1 MKFPKVSIL
10 DYGMGNI
17 WSVSNA
23 LKYIGAESRFIKSPE
38 DIISSE
44 CLILPGVGSFPEA
57 MKIIKNNFFDEAIIE
72 LSKSGVSILGIC
84 LGMQILGASSNENN
98 FTLGL
103 NLLPNK
109 VEKFSNN
116 KLKIP
121 HVGFNSIKKYGN
133 SKLLINFHS
142 DIYFYFVHSFRMV
155 KNNSLYNYSICNYDE
170 EFIASVEINNIF
182 GTQFHPEKSQ
192 TNGLKLLKNFL
203 NI

>member
-170 EFIASVEINNIF
+170 DFIASVEINNIF